1 VRILALGQGLPDPA
15 IDNFNWASALSFYD
29 YDAIVVEPSE
39 AVSRFVEA
47 VSAGSG
53 SYLTYDDIP
62 VAEGP
67 TNADNV
73 GLVDVLRRRRDE
85 VERLLAR
92 GGLVVCFGYPDVP
105 HPRVAGFT
113 GCHRYYWLP
122 APPGFD
128 YGAAHVKPASGRSVR
143 VTDWEHPFAAYLDAQ
158 RDNVLYR
165 AAFPEGAAGFPDLRV
180 IGRSPAGVATAVE
193 LPVGGGRVVFLPAW
207 PPSTLDRD
215 RSAYAGNLAAA
226 IRNSLLMSAEGEP
239 PEWVDELQLPGIDLA
254 RREMEDAEAKLD
266 DLEASLDH
274 ARNRYRSLDR
284 YRRIL
289 WQEGKYGFE
298 LPVRDALAL
307 LGATPYGSTDEP
319 ATFSMAGEVVLV
331 EAESSE
337 AEVGMEPHYRLRERL
352 EAKIVD
358 DRRRRRGLIVVNG
371 FRQTQPG
378 RRDQQYI
385 ESLRVAAESMRYCI
399 LEAGTLF
406 EAVKHFLEGKGDP
419 ASLLKRITETEGALA
434 PPPEEAT
441 DSTAKSPIKN

>member
-1 VRILALGQGLPDPA
+1 MRILALGQGLPDPA

-29 YDAIVVEPSE
+29 YDAIVVEPAE

-67 TNADNV
+67 TGADSV

-113 GCHRYYWLP
+113 GCHRYYWLLAP
-122 APPGFD
+122 AGYD

-143 VTDWEHPFAAYLDAQ
+143 VTDWEHPFAGYLDAQ

-165 AAFPEGAAGFPDLRV
+165 AAFPEGAAGFPGLKV
-180 IGRSPAGVATAVE
+180 IGLSPGGVATAVE

-266 DLEASLDH
+266 DLEAALDSS
-274 ARNRYRSLDR
+274 RNQYRSLDR

-307 LGATPYGSTDEP
+307 VGATPYGSTDEP

-331 EAESSE
+331 EAESSD

-352 EAKIVD
+352 EAQIVH

-371 FRQTQPG
+371 FRQTHPS

-399 LEAGTLF
+399 LEATTLF
-406 EAVKHFLEGKGDP
+406 EAAKDMLEGKGDP
-419 ASLLKRITETEGALA
+419 AALLRRITETEGAFA
-434 PPPEEAT
+434 PPPENST
-441 DSTAKSPIKN
+441 DSTAKSSIKN